1 MITDVDYFV
10 IAELFERVEN
20 EEIDSSAALAKLKSY
35 MTIQEKENNRK
46 NEKV

>member
-1 MITDVDYFV
+1 MITEVDYFV

-20 EEIDSSAALAKLKSY
+20 EEIDSSTALSKLKSY
-35 MTIQEKENNRK
+35 ITIQEKENNKK